1 MRQRIRRAG
10 MCDQLAFSNVIMV
23 LFAGCNGCFLSGPA
37 LFRETWRVPVARSS
51 DKLKRYRSAKRVG
64 YERRI

>member
-1 MRQRIRRAG
+1 MAE
-10 MCDQLAFSNVIMV
+10 
-23 LFAGCNGCFLSGPA
+23 FLSGPA

-51 DKLKRYRSAKRVG
+51 DKLKRYRGAKRVG